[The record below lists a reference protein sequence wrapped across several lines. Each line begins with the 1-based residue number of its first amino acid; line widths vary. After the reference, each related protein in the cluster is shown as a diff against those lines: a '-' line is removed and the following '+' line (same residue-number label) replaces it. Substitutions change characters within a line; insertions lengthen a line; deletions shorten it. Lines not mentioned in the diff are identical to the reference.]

1 MKIIKQKQSLPVVN
15 FDELIEK
22 KKDSDK
28 SKHGPLLPSTIR
40 CIICG
45 PSNCGKTNLLISLI
59 TDSNGLRFENIYVY
73 SKSLYQSKYEFL
85 RKILEQVKGCGYLE
99 YNENEEIID
108 PSNAK
113 PNSIFIFDDIACSKQ
128 NKIQQFFSMGR
139 HKGVDSFYLSQ
150 TYARIPKH
158 LIRDNINLL
167 VLFRQDDMNLRHV
180 YDDHVNTD
188 MSFQDFKSMCA
199 SCWTDNYGFI
209 VINKDCQNG
218 RYRKTFDSF
227 IQI

>member
-15 FDELIEK
+15 FDELAASNSGK
-22 KKDSDK
+22 VVP
-28 SKHGPLLPSTIR
+28 HGPLLPATIR

-59 TDSNGLRFENIYVY
+59 TDPNGLRFENIYVY

-85 RKILEQVKGCGYLE
+85 KKILEPIKGMGYFE

-108 PSNAK
+108 PHDARS
-113 PNSIFIFDDIACSKQ
+113 NSIFIFDDIACSKQ
-128 NKIQQFFSMGR
+128 DKIQQYYSMGR

-158 LIRDNINLL
+158 LIRDNVNLL

-180 YDDHVNTD
+180 YDDHITTD
-188 MSFQDFKSMCA
+188 MSYQAFKEMC
-199 SCWTDNYGFI
+199 SLCWTDNYGFL
-209 VINKDCQNG
+209 VINKDCNNVG
-218 RYRKTFDSF
+218 RFRKGFDSY
-227 IQI
+227 IQL